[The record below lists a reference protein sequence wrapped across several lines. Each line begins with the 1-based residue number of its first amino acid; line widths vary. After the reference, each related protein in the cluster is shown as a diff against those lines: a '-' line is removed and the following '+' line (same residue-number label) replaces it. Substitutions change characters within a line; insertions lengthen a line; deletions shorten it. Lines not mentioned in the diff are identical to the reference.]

1 MRSKEDLERA
11 RVEVEKQCES
21 LGEEEERVRS
31 ALTRTLSDM
40 ELSLETME
48 SLEQSLQRFMRD
60 GFHKGMVELLPYVD
74 SEDEAALGEWLE
86 ETADL
91 ALEVNRGHAF
101 WLEFLLSCLGSQV
114 VSAPQGRVLDIHGWL
129 ELFYEPGEHLVICGL
144 NKGKVPAHGSGN
156 AWLPEATRRRLELPN
171 KDSLAARDAY
181 LLAAML
187 KSREKKGRVDLL
199 LGKTSD
205 QGDALLPSQLLLA
218 AVVLRVQKSQ

>member
-1 MRSKEDLERA
+1 
-11 RVEVEKQCES
+11 
-21 LGEEEERVRS
+21 
-31 ALTRTLSDM
+31 M

-74 SEDEAALGEWLE
+74 PEDEAAVGDWLE

-129 ELFYEPGEHLVICGL
+129 ELFYEPGEHLVVCGL
-144 NKGKVPAHGSGN
+144 NEGKVPAHGSGN

-171 KDSLAARDAY
+171 KDSLAARD
-181 LLAAML
+181 LSLIHI
-187 KSREKKGRVDLL
+187 
-199 LGKTSD
+199 
-205 QGDALLPSQLLLA
+205 
-218 AVVLRVQKSQ
+218 